1 MTAQIVLTAVAIIAL
16 AFLLGALSGRFRF
29 MLLLLA
35 YALVLAVASGL
46 SIASSYPDGLAPLPY
61 LTGSDGEGYY
71 EDALKL
77 ADLGVQNFQDIITT
91 NYAGYQIYLA
101 LWFDALGPSLG
112 VALFA
117 NHLLLML
124 SVLCL
129 FRATELLTGSQQAA
143 LLACVAMMLTGSH
156 IFHALL
162 ILKEPAINLAFSF
175 LLLAV
180 ALALKRRGAAAGL
193 PALLLFV
200 AAVLILVGM
209 RATLL
214 LFVLVLLGWLATL
227 FARQR
232 SWVLVALGG
241 VLALMVPLADT
252 FSRYTFDSE
261 FFARTML
268 LNTVLSQ
275 TLEAGEVDA
284 GGVVGRVSSAYLAL
298 PFVLRMLLFFVPT
311 LLQMLLPFD
320 VWSTAFIDDH
330 FSMFFSR
337 NANLVWLLFGA
348 AWTLYAVVHVR
359 RLADPVLA
367 RLVLAG
373 ATFYV
378 IVAVIYG
385 GAIPRYGA
393 PALYFIYPAI
403 GLWWHQLREQPAVR
417 RHVQRFFRWYFG
429 ALLALMLPYLVLN
442 LLRAV

>member
-1 MTAQIVLTAVAIIAL
+1 MTGQIILTATATIAL
-16 AFLLGALSGRFRF
+16 GIVLGALSGHFRF
-29 MLLLLA
+29 MVLLLSYAVMLA
-35 YALVLAVASGL
+35 AASGL
-46 SIASSYPDGLAPLPY
+46 SIASSYPDGPAPLPY
-61 LTGSDGEGYY
+61 LAGSDGERYY
-71 EDALKL
+71 EEAVKL
-77 ADLGVQNFQDIITT
+77 AEYGVENFQDIVVA

-101 LWFDALGPSLG
+101 MWFDAFGPSLG

-117 NHLLLML
+117 NHLLLTL

-156 IFHALL
+156 VFYALL

-175 LLLAV
+175 LLLAA
-180 ALALKRRGAAAGL
+180 ALALKQRGAAAGL
-193 PALLLFV
+193 LALALFI
-200 AAVLILVGM
+200 AAVVILVAM

-241 VLALMVPLADT
+241 VLVLMVPLADT

-261 FFARTML
+261 FFARTVL
-268 LNTVLSQ
+268 LNTALSQ
-275 TLEAGEVDA
+275 ALETGDVDA

-348 AWTLYAVVHVR
+348 VWTLYAVVHVR
-359 RLADPVLA
+359 RLADPLLA

-403 GLWWHQLREQPAVR
+403 GLWWRQLREDHAVR

-429 ALLALMLPYLVLN
+429 GLLALMLPYLVLN

>member
-1 MTAQIVLTAVAIIAL
+1 MIAQIVLTAVAIIAL
-16 AFLLGALSGRFRF
+16 AFVLGALSGRFRF

-35 YALVLAVASGL
+35 YALVLSVASGL
-46 SIASSYPDGLAPLPY
+46 SIASSYPDGPAPLPY
-61 LTGSDGEGYY
+61 LAGSDGEGYY
-71 EDALKL
+71 EDAVKL

-129 FRATELLTGSQQAA
+129 FRAAELLTGSQQAA
-143 LLACVAMMLTGSH
+143 ILACVAMMLTGSH
-156 IFHALL
+156 VFHALL

-180 ALALKRRGAAAGL
+180 ALALKQRGAAAGL
-193 PALLLFV
+193 LALVLFIAAVAILV
-200 AAVLILVGM
+200 AA

-241 VLALMVPLADT
+241 ALVLMVPLAET
-252 FSRYTFDSE
+252 FTLYTFDMD
-261 FFARTML
+261 FFAGNVL
-268 LNTVLSQ
+268 LNSVLSQ
-275 TLEAGEVDA
+275 ALETGEVDA
-284 GGVVGRVSSAYLAL
+284 GGVVGKVSSAYLTL
-298 PFVLRMLLFFVPT
+298 PFFVRSMLFFVPT

-320 VWSTAFIDDH
+320 VWSTAFVDDH

-337 NANLVWLLFGA
+337 NVNLVWLLFGA
-348 AWTLYAVVHVR
+348 VWTLYAVVHVR
-359 RLADPVLA
+359 RLADPVLG
-367 RLVLAG
+367 RMVLAG

-403 GLWWHQLREQPAVR
+403 GLWWQRLREEHAVR
-417 RHVQRFFRWYFG
+417 QHVHRFFRWYFVC
-429 ALLALMLPYLVLN
+429 LLALMLPYLALN
-442 LLRAV
+442 LMRAV